1 MVLQRL
7 LLLPLLSP
15 LLAVLLVAA
24 INPKPWVKVRL
35 LTWSSASLPVG
46 GWMAAAATVGAVL
59 SGAGTALALQEQ
71 GSGLLPRRQV
81 RRSRGSEPPM
91 GSDGSTAAPHQNEG
105 WGEEQARPSAWAGPA
120 RRAGEPAP
128 TVSVPFRVI
137 RKGSATQPA
146 QSAQSAQSTQKAP
159 AEPASTTSADDW
171 GTSQSDDW

>member
-15 LLAVLLVAA
+15 LLVVLLVAA

-35 LTWSSASLPVG
+35 LTWSSASLPLG
-46 GWMAAAATVGAVL
+46 GWIAAAATIGAVL

-105 WGEEQARPSAWAGPA
+105 WGEEQAKPSAWAGPA

-146 QSAQSAQSTQKAP
+146 QSAKTTP

>member
-1 MVLQRL
+1 VVLQRL

-15 LLAVLLVAA
+15 LLVVLLVAA

-46 GWMAAAATVGAVL
+46 GWIAAAATIGAVL

-91 GSDGSTAAPHQNEG
+91 GSDGTTAAPHQNEG
-105 WGEEQARPSAWAGPA
+105 WGEEQAKPSAWAGPA

-146 QSAQSAQSTQKAP
+146 QSAKTTP

>member
-15 LLAVLLVAA
+15 LLVVLLVAA

-46 GWMAAAATVGAVL
+46 GWMAAAATIGAVL

-105 WGEEQARPSAWAGPA
+105 WAEEQARPSAWAGPA

-137 RKGSATQPA
+137 RKGSSTQPA
-146 QSAQSAQSTQKAP
+146 QSAKTTP

>member
-1 MVLQRL
+1 VVLQRL

-71 GSGLLPRRQV
+71 GSGLQPRRQV

-146 QSAQSAQSTQKAP
+146 QSAQKAP

>member
-15 LLAVLLVAA
+15 LLVVLLVAA

-46 GWMAAAATVGAVL
+46 GWMAAAATIGAVL

-91 GSDGSTAAPHQNEG
+91 GSDGTTAAPHQNEG

-146 QSAQSAQSTQKAP
+146 QSAKTTP

>member
-15 LLAVLLVAA
+15 LLVVLLVAA

-46 GWMAAAATVGAVL
+46 GWMAAAATIGAVL

-91 GSDGSTAAPHQNEG
+91 GSDGTTAAPHQNEG

-120 RRAGEPAP
+120 RRAGEQAP

-146 QSAQSAQSTQKAP
+146 QSAKTTP

>member
-15 LLAVLLVAA
+15 LLVVLLVAA

-46 GWMAAAATVGAVL
+46 GWMAAAATIGAVL

-91 GSDGSTAAPHQNEG
+91 GSDGTTAAPHQNEG
-105 WGEEQARPSAWAGPA
+105 WGEEHAKPSAWAGPA

-146 QSAQSAQSTQKAP
+146 QSAKTTP
-159 AEPASTTSADDW
+159 AEPASTASADDW

>member
-46 GWMAAAATVGAVL
+46 GWIAAAATVGAVL

-105 WGEEQARPSAWAGPA
+105 WGEDQARPSAWAGPA

-146 QSAQSAQSTQKAP
+146 QSAQSTQKAP

>member
-15 LLAVLLVAA
+15 LLVVLLVAA

-46 GWMAAAATVGAVL
+46 GWMAAAATIGAVL

-146 QSAQSAQSTQKAP
+146 QSAKTTP

>member
-15 LLAVLLVAA
+15 LLVVLLVAA

-46 GWMAAAATVGAVL
+46 GWIAAAATIGAVL

-146 QSAQSAQSTQKAP
+146 QSAKTTP

>member
-15 LLAVLLVAA
+15 LLVVLLVAA

-46 GWMAAAATVGAVL
+46 GWMAAAATIGAVL

-91 GSDGSTAAPHQNEG
+91 GSDGTTAAPHQNEG
-105 WGEEQARPSAWAGPA
+105 WGEEQAKPSAWAGPA

-128 TVSVPFRVI
+128 TVSVPFSVI

-146 QSAQSAQSTQKAP
+146 QSAKTTP

>member
-1 MVLQRL
+1 VVLQRL

-15 LLAVLLVAA
+15 LLVVLLVAA

-46 GWMAAAATVGAVL
+46 GWMAAAATIGAVL

-146 QSAQSAQSTQKAP
+146 QSAKTTP

>member
-15 LLAVLLVAA
+15 LLVVLLVAA

-46 GWMAAAATVGAVL
+46 GWMAAAATIGAVL

-91 GSDGSTAAPHQNEG
+91 GSDGTTAAPHQNEG
-105 WGEEQARPSAWAGPA
+105 WGEEQAKPSAWAGPA

-146 QSAQSAQSTQKAP
+146 QSAKTTP

>member
-15 LLAVLLVAA
+15 LLVVLLVAA

-46 GWMAAAATVGAVL
+46 GWMAAAATIGAVL

-91 GSDGSTAAPHQNEG
+91 GSDGTTAAPHQNEG
-105 WGEEQARPSAWAGPA
+105 WGEEQAKPSAWAGPA

-146 QSAQSAQSTQKAP
+146 QSAQKAP

>member
-15 LLAVLLVAA
+15 LLVVLLVAA

-46 GWMAAAATVGAVL
+46 GWIAAAATIGAVL

-71 GSGLLPRRQV
+71 GSGLLSRRQV

-146 QSAQSAQSTQKAP
+146 QSAKTTP

>member
-15 LLAVLLVAA
+15 LLVVLLVAA

-146 QSAQSAQSTQKAP
+146 QSAQKAP

>member
-15 LLAVLLVAA
+15 LLVVLLVAA

-46 GWMAAAATVGAVL
+46 GWMAAAATIGAVL

-146 QSAQSAQSTQKAP
+146 QSPKTTP
-159 AEPASTTSADDW
+159 AEPASTTSAHDW

>member
-1 MVLQRL
+1 MLQRL

-46 GWMAAAATVGAVL
+46 GWIAAAATVGAVL

-105 WGEEQARPSAWAGPA
+105 WGEDQARPSAWAGPA

-146 QSAQSAQSTQKAP
+146 QSAQSTQKAP

>member
-15 LLAVLLVAA
+15 LLVVLLVAA

-46 GWMAAAATVGAVL
+46 GWIAAAATIGAVL

-91 GSDGSTAAPHQNEG
+91 GSDGTTAAPHQNEG

-146 QSAQSAQSTQKAP
+146 QSAKTTP

>member
-15 LLAVLLVAA
+15 LLVVLLVAA

-146 QSAQSAQSTQKAP
+146 QSAKTTP

>member
-15 LLAVLLVAA
+15 LLVVLLVAA

-46 GWMAAAATVGAVL
+46 GWMAAAATIGAVL

-81 RRSRGSEPPM
+81 RRSPGSEPPM

-146 QSAQSAQSTQKAP
+146 QSAKTTP

>member
-15 LLAVLLVAA
+15 LLVVLLVAA

-46 GWMAAAATVGAVL
+46 GWIAAAATIGAVL

-91 GSDGSTAAPHQNEG
+91 GSDGTTAAPHQNEG

-146 QSAQSAQSTQKAP
+146 QSAKTTP
-159 AEPASTTSADDW
+159 AEPASTASADDW

>member
-15 LLAVLLVAA
+15 LLVVLLVAA

-46 GWMAAAATVGAVL
+46 GWMAAAATIGAVL

-146 QSAQSAQSTQKAP
+146 QSAKTTP
-159 AEPASTTSADDW
+159 AEPASTASADDW

>member
-15 LLAVLLVAA
+15 LLVVLLVAA

-46 GWMAAAATVGAVL
+46 GWIAAAATIGAVL

-91 GSDGSTAAPHQNEG
+91 GSDGTTAAPHQNEG
-105 WGEEQARPSAWAGPA
+105 WGEEQAKPSAWAGPA

-146 QSAQSAQSTQKAP
+146 QSAKTTP

>member
-15 LLAVLLVAA
+15 LLVVLLVAA

-46 GWMAAAATVGAVL
+46 GWMAAAATIGAVL

-146 QSAQSAQSTQKAP
+146 QSAQKAP

>member
-15 LLAVLLVAA
+15 LLVVLLVAA

-46 GWMAAAATVGAVL
+46 GWMAAAATIGAVL

-120 RRAGEPAP
+120 RLAGEPAP

-146 QSAQSAQSTQKAP
+146 QSAKTTP

>member
-15 LLAVLLVAA
+15 LLVVLLVAA

-46 GWMAAAATVGAVL
+46 GWMAAAATIGAVL

-91 GSDGSTAAPHQNEG
+91 GSDGTTAAPDQNEG
-105 WGEEQARPSAWAGPA
+105 WGEEQAKPSAWAGPA

-146 QSAQSAQSTQKAP
+146 QSAKTTP

>member
-15 LLAVLLVAA
+15 LLVVLLVAA

-46 GWMAAAATVGAVL
+46 GWIAAAATVGAVL

-91 GSDGSTAAPHQNEG
+91 GSDGTTAAPHQNEG
-105 WGEEQARPSAWAGPA
+105 WGEEQAKPSAWAGPA

-146 QSAQSAQSTQKAP
+146 QSAQKAP

>member
-15 LLAVLLVAA
+15 LLVVLLVAA

-35 LTWSSASLPVG
+35 LTWSSASLPLG
-46 GWMAAAATVGAVL
+46 GWIAAAATIGAVL

-91 GSDGSTAAPHQNEG
+91 GSDGTTAAPHQNEG
-105 WGEEQARPSAWAGPA
+105 WGEEQAKPSAWAGPA

-146 QSAQSAQSTQKAP
+146 QSAKTTP